1 VIQSSTWSYVVA
13 GSACTE
19 DGEKSVH
26 PCLPWPKVVTQRLT
40 PTTSGK
46 SKIAS
51 YQQLCIANLTSNR
64 RGISDKQFAFEER
77 GDAKIRCLSLQCI
90 SLAQQPELSR
100 SSSPRRRC
108 TGALHQGR
116 RRCPRVS
123 AELPKTGGEEKSKTK
138 LASTTGD
145 GLLLPALPSD
155 PFAPEPSNLLLISSL
170 CPPRSLCPTS
180 AGTWLPLRPPVGDG
194 AQQHTQLCQRCL
206 FYECIAL
213 LDIGTVE

>member
-77 GDAKIRCLSLQCI
+77 GDAKIRCLSSMHFVGTTTGTESLVLTPSPLHRGSAPRPSPLPKGQCRAAQNRRRGEKQNKARKHDGRWP
-90 SLAQQPELSR
+90 SAPCSPLRSFCSRAQQP
-100 SSSPRRRC
+100 
-108 TGALHQGR
+108 
-116 RRCPRVS
+116 
-123 AELPKTGGEEKSKTK
+123 
-138 LASTTGD
+138 
-145 GLLLPALPSD
+145 
-155 PFAPEPSNLLLISSL
+155 
-170 CPPRSLCPTS
+170 PP
-180 AGTWLPLRPPVGDG
+180 
-194 AQQHTQLCQRCL
+194 H
-206 FYECIAL
+206 I
-213 LDIGTVE
+213 